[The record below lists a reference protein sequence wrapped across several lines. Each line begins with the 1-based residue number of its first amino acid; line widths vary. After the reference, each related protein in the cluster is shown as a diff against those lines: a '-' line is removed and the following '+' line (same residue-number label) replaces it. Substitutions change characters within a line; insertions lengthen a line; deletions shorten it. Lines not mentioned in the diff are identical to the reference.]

1 MPEVV
6 MESPLAS
13 LLRQGPRMLRVDGR
27 ECALGE
33 IPLVEMWTLR
43 GNRDDGVFAAAVLQH
58 TGLSLP
64 VVANSAHIEPQR
76 QLLWMGPDEWLL
88 KVGDGQGEAMTSA
101 LAGALQGRHS
111 AIIEVGHGNTTL
123 SVQGAGAAD
132 LLSRGCP
139 LDLHARVFPG
149 GSLAQTH
156 IAKANAT
163 LLCLQAGTSYEL
175 TVRRSFANYLF
186 HWLCAAGE

>member
-1 MPEVV
+1 MAEVV

-13 LLRQGPRMLRVDGR
+13 LLRKGPRMLRVDGR

-43 GNRDDGVFAAAVLQH
+43 GNRDDGGFAAAVLQH

-64 VVANSAHIEPQR
+64 VAANSASIDPQR
-76 QLLWMGPDEWLL
+76 QLLWMGPDEWLF
-88 KVGDGQGEAMTSA
+88 KVRDGKGDAIANA
-101 LAGALQGRHS
+101 LRAALQGRHS
-111 AIIEVGHGNTTL
+111 AVIDVGHGNATF
-123 SVQGAGAAD
+123 SVQGPGAAD

-139 LDLHARVFPG
+139 LDLHVRGFPN
-149 GSLAQTH
+149 GSLAQSH

-163 LLCLQAGTSYEL
+163 VLCLQAGTSYEL
-175 TVRRSFANYLF
+175 TLRRSFANYLF
-186 HWLCAAGE
+186 HWLCAAGA

>member
-6 MESPLAS
+6 QSGPLAGQ
-13 LLRQGPRMLRVDGR
+13 LNQGPRVLQVDGR
-27 ECALGE
+27 DCALAE
-33 IPLVEMWTLR
+33 IPLRDMWNLR
-43 GNRDDGVFAAAVLQH
+43 GDATDANFTAAVLQH
-58 TGLSLP
+58 TGLHLP
-64 VVANSAHIEPQR
+64 LKANGASIDPQR

-88 KVGDGQGEAMTSA
+88 KVNGGHGEAIAVA
-101 LAGALQGRHS
+101 LRAALQGRHS
-111 AIIEVGHGNTTL
+111 ALIDVGHGNTTL
-123 SVQGAGAAD
+123 SVQGPGAAD

-139 LDLHARVFPG
+139 LDLHVRAFPD

-163 LLCLQAGTSYEL
+163 ILCLQAGTSYEL